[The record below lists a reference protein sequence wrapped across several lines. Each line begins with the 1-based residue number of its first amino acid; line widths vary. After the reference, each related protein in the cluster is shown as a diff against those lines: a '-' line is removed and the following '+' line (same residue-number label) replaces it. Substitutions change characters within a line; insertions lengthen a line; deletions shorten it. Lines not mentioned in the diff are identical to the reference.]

1 LIAAVSDQLL
11 ADHIYCKSTHPEKSP
26 YFGEGWWCP
35 SASATTL
42 CIRPET
48 VSANTNLEHICVNFE
63 DMGLICE
70 NSIYVTADMNML
82 ILENQ
87 KIIRSEAKV

>member
-1 LIAAVSDQLL
+1 MLGA
-11 ADHIYCKSTHPEKSP
+11 CWT
-26 YFGEGWWCP
+26 
-35 SASATTL
+35 
-42 CIRPET
+42 RPKT

-87 KIIRSEAKV
+87 KIIRSEANV